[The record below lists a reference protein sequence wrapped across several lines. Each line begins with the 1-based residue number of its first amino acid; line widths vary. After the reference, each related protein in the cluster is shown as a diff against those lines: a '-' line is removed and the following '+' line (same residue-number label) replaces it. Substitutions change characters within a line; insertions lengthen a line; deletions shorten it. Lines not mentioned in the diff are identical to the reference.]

1 MRISDWSSDVC
12 SSDLLAYGA
21 QPLSREGAKSSLHVA
36 RSASVRMVAVLPEF
50 ACQLYSYL
58 NSAQRQSG
66 LHALMDVGAGTV
78 DVAFFNVHERD
89 GMDVLPIFSAEIGR
103 AHV

>member
-12 SSDLLAYGA
+12 SSDLDESLTKLFRTLAAAGRHLAYGA

-50 ACQLYSYL
+50 ACQLYPYL

-66 LHALMDVGAGTV
+66 QL
-78 DVAFFNVHERD
+78 
-89 GMDVLPIFSAEIGR
+89 GR
-103 AHV
+103 ASGRERVCQYV